1 VITLTLTDLTPWL
14 NAFWWPFVRML
25 ALISVSPVFGEAGA
39 PARVKIGLAAL
50 LAAALAPA
58 LPALPP
64 VAPASYAGLAI
75 TAQQVLIGIAMGFVM
90 KIAFAVV
97 QTAGELMGL
106 SLGLSFASFF
116 DPSVG
121 ASSAV
126 LARIFH
132 AIALLLFLAL
142 DGHLLVLAILVRS
155 FDVLPVAT
163 TALAQDGWAVLLA
176 WGARVTELGLLLALP
191 LVAAMLIVN
200 LALGILNRTATQLS
214 VFSVGFPISLCI
226 GAILLTVMLPQIT
239 PDIERLFQKG
249 LTTLERLLPALAGD
263 DPLPG

>member
-1 VITLTLTDLTPWL
+1 VITLTPNELYAWFA
-14 NAFWWPFVRML
+14 AFWWPFVRML
-25 ALISVSPVFGEAGA
+25 ALVAVSPVFGESGA
-39 PARVKIGLAAL
+39 PVRVKIGLAAL
-50 LAAALAPA
+50 LAVAIAPT
-58 LPALPP
+58 LPAMPAI
-64 VAPASYAGLAI
+64 APASYAGLAI

-97 QTAGELMGL
+97 QTMGELVGL

-121 ASSAV
+121 ASTAV
-126 LARIFH
+126 LARILH

-142 DGHLLVLAILVRS
+142 DGHLLVLAILTQS
-155 FDVLPVAT
+155 FQTLPVAT
-163 TALAQDGWAVLLA
+163 AALAPDGWGVLLT

-214 VFSVGFPISLCI
+214 VFSVGFPISLSV
-226 GAILLTVMLPQIT
+226 GAVLLTVMLPQIT
-239 PDIERLFQKG
+239 PDIERLFQKA
-249 LTTLERLLPALAGD
+249 LTTLERLLPAFAQG
-263 DPLPG
+263 